1 MSNKKTFSSGTWNK
15 PEDIETFHTEL
26 SSLLES
32 YREKIS
38 DDDIAATF
46 IDLGLD
52 TLLMSLGPYRSLQ
65 MANAMVYSFS
75 KRADLFNREMLN

>member
-1 MSNKKTFSSGTWNK
+1 MSNKKTFSSGKWNK
-15 PEDIETFHTEL
+15 PEDIGTFHIEL
-26 SSLLES
+26 SDLLES

-38 DDDIAATF
+38 DDDIAATC